1 MSTFLTQADRMS
13 NLMSD
18 SDKYLLNVQTPKRKR
33 GRPPGSLNK
42 KKKINCEIKI
52 QKSGKKRGR
61 PKGSKNKPKDASS
74 ILKSSKKIDQ
84 PSVKKIKLSENS
96 PHFLKSPNLE
106 DIDEDLAD
114 IDELLNSD
122 DGDDGIN
129 YEDESNVEDSCPVE
143 TENGRKDEKTVRN
156 YNLLKILNLKLLIF

>member
-1 MSTFLTQADRMS
+1 MLIFQICD
-13 NLMSD
+13 
-18 SDKYLLNVQTPKRKR
+18 V
-33 GRPPGSLNK
+33 
-42 KKKINCEIKI
+42 
-52 QKSGKKRGR
+52 
-61 PKGSKNKPKDASS
+61 
-74 ILKSSKKIDQ
+74 
-84 PSVKKIKLSENS
+84 ENS

-129 YEDESNVEDSCPVE
+129 YEDESNVDDSCPVE

>member
-1 MSTFLTQADRMS
+1 MSTFLTRADLMS

-33 GRPPGSLNK
+33 GRPRGSLNK
-42 KKKINCEIKI
+42 KKKINCEIKM

-84 PSVKKIKLSENS
+84 PCVKKIKLS

-106 DIDEDLAD
+106 EDGNLAD
-114 IDELLNSD
+114 IDELLKSD

-129 YEDESNVEDSCPVE
+129 YEDESNVDE

>member
-84 PSVKKIKLSENS
+84 PSVKKIKLS

-114 IDELLNSD
+114 IDELLSSD

>member
-1 MSTFLTQADRMS
+1 MSTFLTRADLMS

-33 GRPPGSLNK
+33 GRPPGVLNK

-61 PKGSKNKPKDASS
+61 PKGSRNKPKDASS

-96 PHFLKSPNLE
+96 PHFEE
-106 DIDEDLAD
+106 DGNLAD
-114 IDELLNSD
+114 IDELLKSD

-129 YEDESNVEDSCPVE
+129 YEDESNVDE

>member
-84 PSVKKIKLSENS
+84 PCVKKIKLS

-114 IDELLNSD
+114 IDELLSSD

-129 YEDESNVEDSCPVE
+129 YEDESNVDDSCPVE

-156 YNLLKILNLKLLIF
+156 YNLLKILNLKLLNF

>member
-1 MSTFLTQADRMS
+1 MSTFLTRADLMS

-33 GRPPGSLNK
+33 GRPPGVLNK

-61 PKGSKNKPKDASS
+61 PKGSRNKPKDASS

-106 DIDEDLAD
+106 EDGNLAD
-114 IDELLNSD
+114 IDELLKSD

-129 YEDESNVEDSCPVE
+129 YEDESNVDE

-156 YNLLKILNLKLLIF
+156 YNLLKILNLNLLNF